1 MAISNYVLGSS
12 PANIYTSSGDTV
24 VSVMYFVNNDSTA
37 RRISLWALP
46 SGATVANVNYQVYN
60 GVQIASGDTYV
71 VDMEKL
77 VFANGDRLAANCDTG
92 SVVTATISYVGI

>member
-24 VSVMYFVNNDSTA
+24 VSVMYFVNNYSA
-37 RRISLWALP
+37 AARISLWALP
-46 SGATVANVNYQVYN
+46 NGATVANVNYQVYN
-60 GVQIASGDTYV
+60 GIQIASGDTYV

-77 VFANGDRLAANCDTG
+77 VLASGDHLAANCDQAG
-92 SVVTATISYVGI
+92 YVTATISYVGI

>member
-1 MAISNYVLGSS
+1 MAISNYVLGAT

-24 VSVMYFVNNDSTA
+24 VSVMYFVNNDSTT

-46 SGATVANVNYQVYN
+46 NGATVANVNYQVYN
-60 GVQIASGDTYV
+60 GIQIASGDTYI

-77 VFANGDRLAANCDTG
+77 VLASGDHLAANCDTG